1 MLSEREAYLWLG
13 SLRTMSSA
21 AKQKLLMIFGAPGEI
36 FGLSEDILMHL
47 VTEQVIKAETMEEIH
62 ATRKEEQ
69 LKRKIEEYL
78 AKNAPFVTPA
88 DPEYPE
94 LLLEI
99 PDPPAALFYRGDIR
113 LMAKRPAV
121 AVVGSRTP
129 TMYGREMARLFVP
142 PLASAGVVIV
152 SGLAAGIDTEA
163 HRAALSTG
171 KTIGVLGGGIDI
183 CYPLNNYR
191 IYEEMCKNHLVITE
205 YPPGTAPLSMNFPQ
219 RNRIISGISEG
230 ILVVEARNRSGTRIT
245 ADAALDQGR
254 NVYAIPGR
262 VGDPLSE
269 GTNTLIRMGAML
281 VRRPEDILEDLG
293 LTEKNRGRRK
303 KREQKLTRDEEMILS
318 RLSFTPV
325 YVDDLLP
332 SEPAELQRTF
342 ALLLSMEQRGLVRQV
357 MQGYYV
363 KT

>member
-13 SLRTMSSA
+13 SLRTMSSLG
-21 AKQKLLMIFGAPGEI
+21 KQKLLTIFGDPRE
-36 FGLSEDILMHL
+36 LYDLPEELLMQL
-47 VTEQVIKAETMEEIH
+47 VSEQVIRPETMEEIH
-62 ATRKEEQ
+62 GTRKEID
-69 LKRKIEEYL
+69 RKLEEYRE
-78 AKNAPFVTPA
+78 KNFPYVTPA
-88 DPEYPE
+88 DPEYPA

-99 PDPPAALFYRGDIR
+99 PDPPPVLFYRGDLGLLER
-113 LMAKRPAV
+113 RPAM

-129 TMYGREMARLFVP
+129 TLYGNEMVRHFVP

-152 SGLAAGIDTEA
+152 SGLAQGIDAEA

-171 KTIGVLGGGIDI
+171 KTIGVLGGGVDI
-183 CYPLNNYR
+183 CYPLRNYR
-191 IYEEMCKNHLVITE
+191 IYEEMCRNHLVLTE
-205 YPPGTAPLSMNFPQ
+205 YPPGTPPLSIHFPQ
-219 RNRIISGISEG
+219 RNRIISGICEG
-230 ILVVEARNRSGTRIT
+230 ILVMEARERSGTRIT
-245 ADAALDQGR
+245 ADTALDQGR

-293 LTEKNRGRRK
+293 LLIKNKDKRK
-303 KREQKLTRDEEMILS
+303 KDGQTLSKSEKAILS
-318 RLSFTPV
+318 RLSYSPV

-332 SEPAELQRTF
+332 SDPAQLQKTF

-363 KT
+363 KV